1 MTTKFRSKPEELMAI
16 KDCIRKIKYFNEYD
30 KIEIA
35 MRLINESRFLTSAE
49 KDIYRSELDEYI
61 KFNRETINRR
71 MIEESEKKQ
80 KEWDDWKK
88 KRAVFSDA
96 KERYKSLS
104 VFKKIKYFR
113 QRPSAIKSEDLSIQ
127 ELNNLYRR
135 R

>member
-1 MTTKFRSKPEELMAI
+1 MCFIIT
-16 KDCIRKIKYFNEYD
+16 YD